1 VTTPDPLAALRS
13 RGFEVY
19 VDDGELPVCVT
30 VQMPHGL
37 RHYYGGSTESAL
49 CRALEATTP
58 RAPKDEEP

>member
-1 VTTPDPLAALRS
+1 LTAPDLLLALRS

-19 VDDGELPVCVT
+19 VDDAELPVCIT

-58 RAPKDEEP
+58 RAQKEEM

>member
-1 VTTPDPLAALRS
+1 VTAPDLLLALRS

-19 VDDGELPVCVT
+19 VDDADLPVCVT

-49 CRALEATTP
+49 CRALETTTP
-58 RAPKDEEP
+58 RAQKGET